1 MIKTLVLRVPLIM
14 LWGDGLTICPWLV
27 LIRWEMS
34 EAQRKHLIP
43 HELVHVEQ
51 MRRDGWFRFYWRYL
65 TDQKERL
72 AYEVAAYKVSVAN
85 GMYIYEAARALSKY
99 YIYTDDGTPLTM
111 EHAKQL
117 LESDTQI

>member
-1 MIKTLVLRVPLIM
+1 MKPLILRVPLIM
-14 LWGDGLTICPWLV
+14 MFGDGLTVCPWLI

-34 EAQRKHLIP
+34 ATQRKHLIP
-43 HELVHVEQ
+43 HELTHVAQ
-51 MRRDGWFRFYWRYL
+51 MRRDGWWTFMRRYL

-99 YIYTDDGTPLTM
+99 YIYTDDGTPLSM

-117 LESDTQI
+117 LESDTET